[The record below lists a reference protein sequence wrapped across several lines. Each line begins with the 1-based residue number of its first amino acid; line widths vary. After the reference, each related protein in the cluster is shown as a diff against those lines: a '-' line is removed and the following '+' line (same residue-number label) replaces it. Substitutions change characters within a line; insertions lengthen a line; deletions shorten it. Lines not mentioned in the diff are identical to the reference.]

1 MPVDIFE
8 IATLVIA
15 GAILLDRGL
24 ERMSRLGRWP
34 GRLRRLDIDRA
45 ERLVEARER
54 EARLD
59 ELAAKSE
66 AILAQLQPNGGSSM
80 RDEVQAINAEVTQQR
95 QILERH
101 IEYAQATDAATS
113 ARLDLLARE
122 VQRIDARAE
131 VDRLDRIAQAT
142 QAAGTTGEDR

>member
-1 MPVDIFE
+1 MDVFE
-8 IATLVIA
+8 IATLVI
-15 GAILLDRGL
+15 GAVILLDRGL
-24 ERMSRLGRWP
+24 ERLQRLGRWP
-34 GRLRRLDIDRA
+34 GRLRRLDLDRA
-45 ERLVEARER
+45 ERMVEARER
-54 EARLD
+54 EDRLD
-59 ELAAKSE
+59 QLAAKSE

-101 IEYAQATDAATS
+101 IEYAQATDAANT

-142 QAAGTTGEDR
+142 QAAGAAGEDRG